1 MKTKNMIFKM
11 RRGHITNRSRKVY
24 QYDLEGNLVKEHKS
38 ISMAAKDTGVRVQN
52 IWKVCNGYNST
63 LGGFKFKYESI

>member
-1 MKTKNMIFKM
+1 M
-11 RRGHITNRSRKVY
+11 RSRKVY

-52 IWKVCNGYNST
+52 IWKVCNGYNSS
-63 LGGFKFKYESI
+63 LGGFKFKYE